1 MQIAIV
7 GLSGAGKTTVFN
19 TLSRGHAQTG
29 GFGRMTLNVGVV
41 KVPDARLDRLAEI
54 FKPKKIVH
62 ADVTYVDL
70 PAPPASSEGR
80 VGTEELPA
88 EHLAR
93 LRDADAL
100 LHIVRAFDD
109 PSLPH
114 PAGSVDPRRDAQQ
127 LDVEFALADL
137 AMAERRLERI
147 ESTGRHGTQ
156 VERDAAEREGAILR
170 RLRAGLEAGQPI
182 RDFNLEPDDE
192 KAIRGFRFLT
202 QKPVL
207 VLLNIGEGDVPRLP
221 ELIAAIAADYRH
233 DHATVDGLSAR
244 IEMELGELEPDERA
258 VFMEELGIAES
269 SLDRVIRL
277 SYRLLG
283 LISFLTAGPDEVRAW
298 PVADGSTAVDAAGVI
313 HTDLAK
319 GFIRAETVAYE
330 DLVELGSLAEARK
343 AGKLR
348 AEGRTYRVRD
358 GDVIEILFSK

>member
-29 GFGRMTLNVGVV
+29 GVGGMTLKVGDG
-41 KVPDARLDRLAEI
+41 KRPHARLDRLAEI
-54 FKPKKIVH
+54 FKPKKIVR

-80 VGTEELPA
+80 IGTEELPA

-114 PAGSVDPRRDAQQ
+114 PAGSVDPGRDLQQ
-127 LDVEFALADL
+127 LDVAFALADL
-137 AMAERRLERI
+137 AMAERRLQRI
-147 ESTGRHGTQ
+147 ETSGRHGSQ
-156 VERDAAEREGAILR
+156 AERDAAEREGEILR

-182 RDFNLEPDDE
+182 RDLGLEPDDE
-192 KAIRGFRFLT
+192 KMIRGFRFLT

-221 ELIAAIAADYRH
+221 QAIAGIAADYRH

-298 PVADGSTAVDAAGVI
+298 PVSDGSTAVDAAGVI

-330 DLVELGSLAEARK
+330 DLIQLGSLAEARK

-348 AEGRTYRVRD
+348 AEGRGYQIRD
-358 GDVIEILFSK
+358 GDVLEVLFSK